1 MPFRS
6 YTIVISNPSGI
17 PRIATQSKDSVTSRV
32 LSLCLRSFTS
42 WMASRLVLDTLK
54 KMFRSWTDYCPS
66 KLPNECGC
74 FLKASGMWITWYSKP
89 NVICNIP
96 KSSPFWCYGMLW
108 FTIAQRAPTVGRR
121 PSQPQWLTVACCRK
135 AKWLRIWCRR
145 PVSMRTSSRVNEHHW
160 NCA

>member
-74 FLKASGMWITWYSKP
+74 FLKASGMSFAPSPSHHHFGAMVCYDLPSP
-89 NVICNIP
+89 NGP
-96 KSSPFWCYGMLW
+96 QRLAGALHSPSGSRWHVAERQSGCGSD
-108 FTIAQRAPTVGRR
+108 AVAPCRCAPAAGSTSTTGTVHR
-121 PSQPQWLTVACCRK
+121 PWA
-135 AKWLRIWCRR
+135 
-145 PVSMRTSSRVNEHHW
+145 
-160 NCA
+160 